1 MRQYV
6 THMCVHVFQHDSG
19 RKSNMLIYV
28 IMISSRN
35 ALFDATMSDSF
46 SHLLKK
52 KNAHFLSYSHYH
64 TEFPF
69 SHLNP
74 WEKIFLGQAKK
85 AIQITERI
93 LWQAMIIT
101 WIWSRSMVHTHR
113 LTIDPHVC
121 TYSYINKMAQSNS
134 IQVRCPIC
142 SIIIRTIHWHQ
153 IHVSNAT
160 MTRQQMKICS
170 LYSAIDRLEA
180 IRYFFIWIQ
189 HLSITFLFHFFFL
202 SFINPLRMSWPA
214 LKEKWAKPS
223 NIAWKK
229 IMRICTWIYFHSI
242 HYLIKMYN
250 LLT

>member
-52 KNAHFLSYSHYH
+52 KRTFFLLFTLSHRIPFFPSKSMGKNLSRSSKESDTNHRENSMASDDYYLNLISFNGAHTSFDNRSACVH
-64 TEFPF
+64 
-69 SHLNP
+69 
-74 WEKIFLGQAKK
+74 IFLHKQNGT
-85 AIQITERI
+85 IQFNPGKMSNMQYYYTYNTLAPNPCFQCNNDTTANENM
-93 LWQAMIIT
+93 LIIFGN
-101 WIWSRSMVHTHR
+101 RSPR
-113 LTIDPHVC
+113 G
-121 TYSYINKMAQSNS
+121 YS
-134 IQVRCPIC
+134 V
-142 SIIIRTIHWHQ
+142 
-153 IHVSNAT
+153 
-160 MTRQQMKICS
+160 
-170 LYSAIDRLEA
+170 
-180 IRYFFIWIQ
+180 FFIWIQ